1 MEDKTMMLFP
11 QWKQAV
17 QNFIDEG
24 FRPGDVVTKEW
35 LYENF
40 GLEIPT
46 PETTTQKY
54 QQTQLIYLTM
64 IENFKEMLLTDHK
77 ILLIA
82 KRGVGYT
89 YVEPEYQASVAEHQM
104 HAELKK
110 ALDRSATRL
119 QHTDIQALDDDQ
131 RKQHA
136 DAMARTAML
145 GSMMK
150 KKRRSLRRNVELPED
165 T

>member
-1 MEDKTMMLFP
+1 M
-11 QWKQAV
+11 
-17 QNFIDEG
+17 
-24 FRPGDVVTKEW
+24 
-35 LYENF
+35 
-40 GLEIPT
+40 PT
-46 PETTTQKY
+46 PEMPTQKY
-54 QQTQLIYLTM
+54 QQTQLIYMTM

-89 YVEPEYQASVAEHQM
+89 YVEPEDQASISEHHM
-104 HAELKK
+104 HLELKK
-110 ALDRSATRL
+110 AMDRGATRL
-119 QHTDIQALDDDQ
+119 QQTDIQALNDDQ

-150 KKRRSLRRNVELPED
+150 KKRRSLHRNVELPED

>member
-1 MEDKTMMLFP
+1 
-11 QWKQAV
+11 
-17 QNFIDEG
+17 
-24 FRPGDVVTKEW
+24 
-35 LYENF
+35 
-40 GLEIPT
+40 
-46 PETTTQKY
+46 
-54 QQTQLIYLTM
+54 M

-77 ILLIA
+77 ILLVN

-89 YVEPEYQASVAEHQM
+89 YVEPELQASVSEHHM

-110 ALDRSATRL
+110 AWDRGATRL
-119 QHTDIQALDDDQ
+119 QNTDIQALDDEQ
-131 RKQHA
+131 RKQHS

-150 KKRRSLRRNVELPED
+150 KKRRSLRRNVELPEE

>member
-17 QNFIDEG
+17 QDFIEEG
-24 FRPGDVVTKEW
+24 FKPGDVVTKDW
-35 LYENF
+35 LYKSF
-40 GLEIPT
+40 GIEMPT
-46 PETTTQKY
+46 PDMPTQKF
-54 QQTQLIYLTM
+54 QQIQLIYLTM

-77 ILLIA
+77 ILLVN

-89 YVEPEYQASVAEHQM
+89 YVEPEHQASVSEHHM

-110 ALDRSATRL
+110 ALDRGATRL
-119 QHTDIQALDDDQ
+119 QNTDIQALDDEQ

>member
-1 MEDKTMMLFP
+1 M
-11 QWKQAV
+11 
-17 QNFIDEG
+17 
-24 FRPGDVVTKEW
+24 
-35 LYENF
+35 
-40 GLEIPT
+40 PT
-46 PETTTQKY
+46 PEMATQKY
-54 QQTQLIYLTM
+54 QQTQLIYMTM

-89 YVEPEYQASVAEHQM
+89 YVEPEDQASISEHHM
-104 HAELKK
+104 HLELKK
-110 ALDRSATRL
+110 AMDRGATRL
-119 QHTDIQALDDDQ
+119 PHTDIQALNDDQ

-150 KKRRSLRRNVELPED
+150 KKRRSLHRNVELPED

>member
-1 MEDKTMMLFP
+1 M
-11 QWKQAV
+11 
-17 QNFIDEG
+17 
-24 FRPGDVVTKEW
+24 
-35 LYENF
+35 
-40 GLEIPT
+40 
-46 PETTTQKY
+46 
-54 QQTQLIYLTM
+54 TM

-77 ILLIA
+77 ILIIA

-89 YVEPEYQASVAEHQM
+89 YVEPEDQASISEHHM
-104 HAELKK
+104 HLELKK
-110 ALDRSATRL
+110 AMDRGATRL
-119 QHTDIQALDDDQ
+119 QHTDIQALNDDQ

-150 KKRRSLRRNVELPED
+150 KKRRSLHRNVELPED

>member
-24 FRPGDVVTKEW
+24 FKPGDVVTKEW

-54 QQTQLIYLTM
+54 QQTQLI
-64 IENFKEMLLTDHK
+64 
-77 ILLIA
+77 
-82 KRGVGYT
+82 
-89 YVEPEYQASVAEHQM
+89 
-104 HAELKK
+104 
-110 ALDRSATRL
+110 
-119 QHTDIQALDDDQ
+119 
-131 RKQHA
+131 
-136 DAMARTAML
+136 
-145 GSMMK
+145 
-150 KKRRSLRRNVELPED
+150 
-165 T
+165 